1 MGKKRVRR
9 RKRREFPK
17 PDAAIVTLS
26 SLVVLLLLLWGG
38 LHMREASESKL
49 AAAAAKE
56 QGGEPESQTAW
67 QEALE
72 SSLGQENV
80 ESPPPKPE
88 LDGTYPTET
97 ETSYLSD
104 GDEQASAPD
113 SKGGSGEQLG
123 RDETVKTERESG
135 ASPNQGTAVKPG
147 TPDRSATGSDKAG
160 TPTKSQ
166 SGSAKAPDS
175 AEREPAESE
184 PPAST
189 SAQSS
194 PDASEPARTNEPEKE
209 NVAGTKTGTAESA
222 QPNETP
228 TIPAESRARDYDRE
242 IKEVQA
248 QCTREMKAALS
259 EAESGLQQ
267 VDKRDPFAI
276 QAWQSSLAKN
286 MAAAESDCDG
296 QFNEL
301 IRDAEND
308 SVSPEAIE
316 EWRKSFNAAKEEL
329 KAESNAKAAQ
339 LLGG

>member
-9 RKRREFPK
+9 RRRREFPK

-26 SLVVLLLLLWGG
+26 SLVVLLLILWGG
-38 LHMREASESKL
+38 LHMREASQSKL
-49 AAAAAKE
+49 AAAAAAE
-56 QGGEPESQTAW
+56 GQGEPESQTAW

-72 SSLGQENV
+72 SSSEQENV
-80 ESPPPKPE
+80 ESLPPEP
-88 LDGTYPTET
+88 DDTYPAET
-97 ETSYLSD
+97 ENSHLPE

-113 SKGGSGEQLG
+113 SKGGSDEQLG
-123 RDETVKTERESG
+123 RDETAKAGRESG
-135 ASPNQGTAVKPG
+135 AKSNQETAAKPG
-147 TPDRSATGSDKAG
+147 TPGRSATGSDKAG
-160 TPTKSQ
+160 IPTEPA
-166 SGSAKAPDS
+166 SGSAKASDS
-175 AEREPAESE
+175 SERAPAESE
-184 PPAST
+184 PPASA
-189 SAQSS
+189 SAQSPS
-194 PDASEPARTNEPEKE
+194 DASESAARPDTKE
-209 NVAGTKTGTAESA
+209 TNVAGTKESA
-222 QPNETP
+222 QPNEAP
-228 TIPAESRARDYDRE
+228 TIPAESGKRDYDQE
-242 IKEVQA
+242 IKTIQA
-248 QCTREMKAALS
+248 QCTRDMKAALS

-276 QAWQSSLAKN
+276 QAWQSSLTKN

-301 IRDAEND
+301 IQDAEND